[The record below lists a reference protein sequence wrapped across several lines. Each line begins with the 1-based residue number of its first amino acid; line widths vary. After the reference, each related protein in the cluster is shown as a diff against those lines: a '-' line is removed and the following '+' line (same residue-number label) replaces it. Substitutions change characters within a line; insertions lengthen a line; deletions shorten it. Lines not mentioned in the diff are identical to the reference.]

1 MSARDNSRWLR
12 ESYWGTKTT
21 DDMED
26 RVSGLR
32 RSRKGRVVARKTRK
46 KLGLPVPSKEDH
58 DLDQEQDAIEI
69 SDIEAQLRVRSEE
82 EKSRGQADSTQG
94 DKNRL
99 QRGNQRGKR
108 RRRRSWRRVRKPQ

>member
-12 ESYWGTKTT
+12 EAYWGTKTT

-82 EKSRGQADSTQG
+82 EKSRGQEGRPQE
-94 DKNRL
+94 KKRP
-99 QRGNQRGKR
+99 QRDNKGGKSRQRR
-108 RRRRSWRRVRKPQ
+108 VWRRVRKRR